1 MKSQNA
7 YGTDLNTPTVEFIT
21 LLTLSFYI
29 LFESIEQ
36 HIIINFN
43 NVPVMTNLMI
53 NYILCVMATN
63 DPIECWI
70 FYNFYPR
77 E

>member
-1 MKSQNA
+1 MKYQNV
-7 YGTDLNTPTVEFIT
+7 YGTDLNTPTVEFT
-21 LLTLSFYI
+21 RFFI
-29 LFESIEQ
+29 LFFHILYNEQ
-36 HIIINFN
+36 HMIINFD

-70 FYNFYPR
+70 FYNFFPR

>member
-29 LFESIEQ
+29 LYESDES
-36 HIIINFN
+36 HDK
-43 NVPVMTNLMI
+43 L
-53 NYILCVMATN
+53 YIMRN
-63 DPIECWI
+63 G
-70 FYNFYPR
+70 YK
-77 E
+77 

>member
-1 MKSQNA
+1 MN
-7 YGTDLNTPTVEFIT
+7 L
-21 LLTLSFYI
+21 
-29 LFESIEQ
+29 
-36 HIIINFN
+36 N

-70 FYNFYPR
+70 FYDFFPR